1 MKYFFTKYR
10 FFLSGAALILTAASC
25 TSTLSDE
32 PATDAR
38 AISFTPA
45 AETRAAVETDF
56 PEGSSFSVWGWY
68 GTTGSTIDKTV
79 FNNIPVTKSGEAWTY
94 TGGTQYWIPEMTY
107 NFYGVY
113 PFYPQT
119 SSDNGTTA
127 TVDNTGKITVT
138 NFDCSATGKNAV
150 DLMTA
155 TAQGDGSKPKPVAM
169 EFKHELAR
177 VNIIVTSEGDAV
189 KISNAK
195 IYGINHMGTLSN
207 DQWKVGEVSTET
219 NPSFSSSLEISLGDT
234 KPYGL
239 FGGDLLLIPASTE
252 KLINATLSFDY
263 QYVNGTF
270 KSEKIK
276 LKRDRIQEWVAGS
289 QYKYTVAIPKNAI
302 DVTVN
307 VEILKWNEKNY
318 TVTW

>member
-1 MKYFFTKYR
+1 MKYFFTKYK

-45 AETRAAVETDF
+45 AETRAAVDGTTLPNDF
-56 PEGSSFSVWGWY
+56 LVWGGY
-68 GTTGSTIDKTV
+68 SNTLLFEGETVHPDGSYENGTR
-79 FNNIPVTKSGEAWTY
+79 
-94 TGGTQYWIPEMTY
+94 YWVPGTY
-107 NFYGVY
+107 NFYAVY
-113 PFYPQT
+113 PATIKDKDKTTF
-119 SSDNGTTA
+119 SNGTL
-127 TVDNTGKITVT
+127 TVK
-138 NFDCSATGKNAV
+138 NFDCSATGNAAV

-155 TAQGDGSKPKPVAM
+155 ASGVM
-169 EFKHELAR
+169 EYKEGNNPPESVNLNFQHELAR

-195 IYGINHMGTLSN
+195 IYGINHIGTLSN
-207 DQWKVGEVSTET
+207 NQWTMSEVSTET
-219 NPSFSSSLEISLGDT
+219 NPSFRGSLEIPSADT

-252 KLINATLSFDY
+252 KLTNAILSFDY
-263 QYVNGTF
+263 QYVNGTS
-270 KSEKIK
+270 KSAKIE

-289 QYKYTVAIPKNAI
+289 QYKYTVTIPKNAVDI
-302 DVTVN
+302 TVN

>member
-1 MKYFFTKYR
+1 MKYFFTKYG

-32 PATDAR
+32 PATDAH

-45 AETRAAVETDF
+45 AETRAAVEGGTLPADF
-56 PEGSSFSVWGWY
+56 LVWGGY
-68 GTTGSTIDKTV
+68 SNTLLFEGETVHPNGSYENGTR
-79 FNNIPVTKSGEAWTY
+79 
-94 TGGTQYWIPEMTY
+94 YWVPGTY
-107 NFYGVY
+107 NFYAVY
-113 PFYPQT
+113 PATIKDKTTF
-119 SSDNGTTA
+119 SNGSL
-127 TVDNTGKITVT
+127 TVKD
-138 NFDCSATGKNAV
+138 FDCSATGNAAV

-155 TAQGDGSKPKPVAM
+155 IPQSITYKAGYEPQPVAM
-169 EFKHELAR
+169 EFQHELAR